1 MVYIVRNADRSIK
14 TFMEK
19 GDDYILQ
26 PGETLEVLAGEFADY
41 ASKLRIAVD
50 GESGETIQRYHGSD
64 DVIVQVLCP
73 GQPSVDLEV
82 NGVGET
88 LALTNGAG
96 QFVLSDEVPGTFLI
110 QPADRT
116 QYCAAGESVLMVVI
130 L

>member
-50 GESGETIQRYHGSD
+50 GVSGETIQRYHGCG
-64 DVIVQVLCP
+64 DVIVQVFCL
-73 GQPSVDLEV
+73 GQPSIELEV
-82 NGVGET
+82 NGVVET
-88 LALTNGAG
+88 LELAYGAG
-96 QFVLSDEVPGTFLI
+96 QLVLSADVPGTFFI
-110 QPADRT
+110 QPADRKL
-116 QYCAAGESVLMVVI
+116 YCAAGEAVLTVVI